1 MEIYIPFRLAEI
13 CLLMESKK
21 YEFLKTVF
29 LMACLLYIFSAIKA
43 LQSYRLVVGTIW
55 GMIFD
60 KYCRFFTEFNGFRF
74 TFWYEHREQYELSQV
89 TALGKGIILNG
100 LPIKFPQ

>member
-1 MEIYIPFRLAEI
+1 
-13 CLLMESKK
+13 MESKK

-60 KYCRFFTEFNGFRF
+60 KYCRFFTEFNGFRDILKVRAKYRNF
-74 TFWYEHREQYELSQV
+74 GRKTLDGLKIVFVSC
-89 TALGKGIILNG
+89 AL
-100 LPIKFPQ
+100 

>member
-60 KYCRFFTEFNGFRF
+60 KYCRFFTEFNGFRIKL
-74 TFWYEHREQYELSQV
+74 RLSDAQ
-89 TALGKGIILNG
+89 KPLNRSF
-100 LPIKFPQ
+100 LKTVE

>member
-43 LQSYRLVVGTIW
+43 LQSYRLVVGTTW

-60 KYCRFFTEFNGFRF
+60 KYCRFFTEFNGFRNNYVILQF
-74 TFWYEHREQYELSQV
+74 LVEDERAVKNETYRGFPIWY
-89 TALGKGIILNG
+89 
-100 LPIKFPQ
+100 F

>member
-1 MEIYIPFRLAEI
+1 MLIKYLWAWDVATHGDIHSIPFGRDLPVDG
-13 CLLMESKK
+13 KQK

-60 KYCRFFTEFNGFRF
+60 KYCRFL
-74 TFWYEHREQYELSQV
+74 LSL
-89 TALGKGIILNG
+89 TDSGIIKRCIYIST
-100 LPIKFPQ
+100 PIRDN

>member
-74 TFWYEHREQYELSQV
+74 TV
-89 TALGKGIILNG
+89 KLGARYSPTILLLANR
-100 LPIKFPQ
+100 LNSVIMKS